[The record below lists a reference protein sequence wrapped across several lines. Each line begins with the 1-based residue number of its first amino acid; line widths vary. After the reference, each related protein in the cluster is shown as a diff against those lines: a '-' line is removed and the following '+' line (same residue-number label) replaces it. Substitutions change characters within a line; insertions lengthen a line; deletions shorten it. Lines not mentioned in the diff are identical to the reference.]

1 MARTS
6 INNIISFA
14 IVLLLT
20 GNVVFAQAPEIP
32 SSVSFGGITVKFDR
46 GAQDIIE
53 EDVKSLMSNKKFWEE
68 KMDRAIMHFPIVEG
82 ILMDE
87 EVPIDFKYL
96 AVQESS
102 FRPDVV
108 SSSNAVGYWQF
119 KPETA
124 RELNL
129 RVDNDV
135 DERKNISSSTH
146 AAAWY
151 LKKNNQQ
158 FNNWVTTLY
167 SYYQGAG
174 GVKKVVPASWAYARE
189 VTLTS
194 KTDRYMLRFFA
205 HKIALESGIERYK
218 SPNTY
223 ILMESDY
230 GKGQS
235 LDEIAQSLNVPAAE
249 LKNHNKWLNDDKVPN
264 DREYLITLPVPLDQV
279 ASVREK
285 LSLPPS
291 QTAVASVYEDTGY
304 PVIKKSAIQ
313 LEEPN
318 SPTLYEINGLPG
330 IEARAGDKPKT
341 LAKAAGIRTPR
352 FMRYNDLLA
361 DMPLVPGQVYYLSRK
376 HKKASTPSHTARP
389 GDTWLSVSQQYGIRL
404 VSLLKFNR
412 TTSRNYPIQTGQV
425 LFLNK
430 KRPRKQPI
438 EIIAPPQP
446 ASPAK
451 KDSDIAAAG
460 VAVVPQKTPASAT
473 TSPAASNGDIPSNA
487 SGRKKYTPVLVE
499 KNEGSAAKE
508 TEPAAAPAGTA
519 ASAGK
524 TTSNAPGLYKPS
536 GKASAPGAPAA
547 GAPAAGS
554 PAAGS
559 PAAGTPA
566 GASSSANTNDRVVI
580 ITQDDTNSTF
590 KSTDEE
596 KPAGK
601 SSAPSKVVTPNTTR
615 TTAPSGSVY
624 TRMRAERAAEGENEA
639 PAKKET
645 EPAKWSTAEEKNVAA
660 SVSSEA
666 PAYHT
671 VQSGDTYF
679 GIASKY
685 NLSLRELLT
694 LNNRSAQSRL
704 VTGQRLI
711 VSKSG
716 EAAPAPT
723 KVTVERPT
731 AASTFKT
738 PEEIKEE
745 TRLSATPGSEFHTV
759 QSGQTYYSVSKAY
772 GISIKELLELNN
784 LSDSDR
790 LKSGQKLRVKR
801 GEGGES
807 TAESQPSG
815 SQTHTVAPGETLFR
829 IAQNYHTSV
838 DDIKKL
844 NNMSGNSVMV
854 GQKLKIP
861 QQ

>member
-6 INNIISFA
+6 INNIISFVT
-14 IVLLLT
+14 VLLLT
-20 GNVVFAQAPEIP
+20 AHAVFAQAPEIP

-53 EDVKSLMSNKKFWEE
+53 EDVKSLMSNRKFWEE

-189 VTLTS
+189 VTLTG

-205 HKIALESGIERYK
+205 HKIALEAGIERYK
-218 SPNTY
+218 SPNAY
-223 ILMESDY
+223 VLMESDY

-235 LDEIAQSLNVPAAE
+235 LDQIAKSLGVPAAE
-249 LKNHNKWLNDDKVPN
+249 LKNHNRWLNDDTVPN
-264 DREYLITLPVPLDQV
+264 DREYLITLPVPVDQV

-285 LSLPPS
+285 LSLPPR

-304 PVIKKSAIQ
+304 PVLKKSAVQ
-313 LEEPN
+313 LQEPN
-318 SPTLYEINGLPG
+318 APTLYEINGLPG
-330 IEARAGDKPKT
+330 IEARVGDKPKT

-376 HKKASTPSHTARP
+376 RKKTEVASHTARP

-404 VSLLKFNR
+404 VNLLKFNR

-446 ASPAK
+446 TAPAK
-451 KDSDIAAAG
+451 KDSIIAAAG
-460 VAVVPQKTPASAT
+460 TSVVSQKAPTSAT
-473 TSPAASNGDIPSNA
+473 TSPAASNNNIPSNA

-499 KNEGSAAKE
+499 KDESGAAKESEPVATAPSAATSAAGKTAGSAA
-508 TEPAAAPAGTA
+508 
-519 ASAGK
+519 
-524 TTSNAPGLYKPS
+524 NLYKPS
-536 GKASAPGAPAA
+536 NKTPSGAATSAPAA
-547 GAPAAGS
+547 AS
-554 PAAGS
+554 P
-559 PAAGTPA
+559 T
-566 GASSSANTNDRVVI
+566 ANTNDRVVI

-590 KSTDEE
+590 KSAEEE

-601 SSAPSKVVTPNTTR
+601 GNTPSKVVTPNNTR
-615 TTAPSGSVY
+615 TTASSGSVY
-624 TRMRAERAAEGENEA
+624 TRMRAERANEAEKEA
-639 PAKKET
+639 PAKKEN
-645 EPAKWSTAEEKNVAA
+645 EPANWSSAEEKAATTPSTTA
-660 SVSSEA
+660 SVA
-666 PAYHT
+666 PSYHT
-671 VQSGDTYF
+671 VQSGETYF
-679 GIASKY
+679 SIANKY

-694 LNNRSAQSRL
+694 INNRTAQSRL
-704 VTGQRLI
+704 VSGQRLI

-716 EAAPAPT
+716 EETARAENPT
-723 KVTVERPT
+723 PNRVAVERP
-731 AASTFKT
+731 APSSTFKT

-745 TRLSATPGSEFHTV
+745 TRLAATPGSEFHTV
-759 QSGQTYYSVSKAY
+759 QSGQTYYSISKAY

-784 LSDSDR
+784 LNDSDR
-790 LKSGQKLRVKR
+790 LKSGQRLRVRR
-801 GEGGES
+801 GEGGE
-807 TAESQPSG
+807 TEGESQPSG
-815 SQTHTVAPGETLFR
+815 VQTHTVAPGETLFR
-829 IAQNYHTSV
+829 IAQTYHTNV
-838 DDIKKL
+838 DDIKRL

>member
-6 INNIISFA
+6 INNIISFV

-20 GNVVFAQAPEIP
+20 GNAVSAQAPEIP

-46 GAQDIIE
+46 NAQDIIE
-53 EDVKSLMSNKKFWEE
+53 EDVKSLMSNRKFWEE

-189 VTLTS
+189 VTLTG

-205 HKIALESGIERYK
+205 HKIALEAGIERYK
-218 SPNTY
+218 SPNAY
-223 ILMESDY
+223 VLMESDF

-235 LDEIAQSLNVPAAE
+235 LDEIANSLGVPAGE

-264 DREYLITLPVPLDQV
+264 DREYLITLPVPVNQV

-285 LSLPPS
+285 LSLPPR

-304 PVIKKSAIQ
+304 PVLKKSAVQ
-313 LEEPN
+313 SKEPN
-318 SPTLYEINGLPG
+318 APTLYEINGLPG
-330 IEARAGDKPKT
+330 IEARVGDKPKT

-361 DMPLVPGQVYYLSRK
+361 DMPLVPGQVYYLARK
-376 HKKASTPSHTARP
+376 RKKTEVASHTARP

-404 VSLLKFNR
+404 VNLLKFNR

-446 ASPAK
+446 TAPAR
-451 KDSDIAAAG
+451 KDSII
-460 VAVVPQKTPASAT
+460 AVVPQKAPATAT
-473 TSPAASNGDIPSNA
+473 TSPAASNSNIPANA

-499 KNEGSAAKE
+499 KSESGAAKE
-508 TEPAAAPAGTA
+508 AEPVAAAPSATTPP
-519 ASAGK
+519 AGK
-524 TTSNAPGLYKPS
+524 TTGSAGNLYKPS
-536 GKASAPGAPAA
+536 SKTASGTT
-547 GAPAAGS
+547 APAAGS
-554 PAAGS
+554 PA
-559 PAAGTPA
+559 
-566 GASSSANTNDRVVI
+566 ANTNDRVVI

-601 SSAPSKVVTPNTTR
+601 SNTPGKVVTPNNTR
-615 TTAPSGSVY
+615 TTASSGSVY
-624 TRMRAERAAEGENEA
+624 TRMRSERAAEADQEVV
-639 PAKKET
+639 AKKET
-645 EPAKWSTAEEKNVAA
+645 QPAKWSNAEEK
-660 SVSSEA
+660 SEA
-666 PAYHT
+666 EASASAGATYHT

-694 LNNRSAQSRL
+694 INNRSAQSRL
-704 VTGQRLI
+704 VSGQRLL

-716 EAAPAPT
+716 EETVPAT
-723 KVTVERPT
+723 SKVAVERP
-731 AASTFKT
+731 APASTFKT

-745 TRLSATPGSEFHTV
+745 TRLVATPGSEFHTV
-759 QSGQTYYSVSKAY
+759 QSGQTYYSISKAY

-801 GEGGES
+801 GEGAV
-807 TAESQPSG
+807 AETETQPTG
-815 SQTHTVAPGETLFR
+815 AQTHTVAPGETLFR
-829 IAQNYHTSV
+829 ISQTYHISV

>member
-6 INNIISFA
+6 INNIISFV

-20 GNVVFAQAPEIP
+20 GNAVFAQAPEIP

-46 GAQDIIE
+46 SAQNIIE
-53 EDVKSLMSNKKFWEE
+53 EDIKSLMSNRKFWEE

-129 RVDNDV
+129 RVDKDV

-174 GVKKVVPASWAYARE
+174 GVKKVVPANWAYARE
-189 VTLTS
+189 VTLTG

-218 SPNTY
+218 SPNAY
-223 ILMESDY
+223 VLMESDY

-235 LDEIAQSLNVPAAE
+235 LDDIARSLGVPAAE
-249 LKNHNKWLNDDKVPN
+249 LKNHNKWLNDDKVPD
-264 DREYLITLPVPLDQV
+264 DREYLITLPVPVDQV

-285 LSLPPS
+285 LSLPPR

-304 PVIKKSAIQ
+304 PVLKKSAVQ
-313 LEEPN
+313 LKEPN

-330 IEARAGDKPKT
+330 IEARVGDKPKT

-376 HKKASTPSHTARP
+376 HKKASAPSHVARP

-404 VSLLKFNR
+404 VNLLKFNR

-446 ASPAK
+446 TAPAK
-451 KDSDIAAAG
+451 KDSIIAAAG
-460 VAVVPQKTPASAT
+460 TSVVPQKAPASAS
-473 TSPAASNGDIPSNA
+473 TSPAASNSNIPSNA

-499 KNEGSAAKE
+499 KNESGATKE
-508 TEPAAAPAGTA
+508 TEPVAAAPSATTS
-519 ASAGK
+519 SAGK
-524 TTSNAPGLYKPS
+524 TAETAGNLYKPS
-536 GKASAPGAPAA
+536 GKTPSGTAANAPAT
-547 GAPAAGS
+547 
-554 PAAGS
+554 
-559 PAAGTPA
+559 TP
-566 GASSSANTNDRVVI
+566 STANINDRVVI

-590 KSTDEE
+590 KSAEEE

-601 SSAPSKVVTPNTTR
+601 SSTPGKVVTPNTTR
-615 TTAPSGSVY
+615 TTASSGSVY

-645 EPAKWSTAEEKNVAA
+645 EPARWNSNEEKNAA
-660 SVSSEA
+660 TASSA

-671 VQSGDTYF
+671 VQPGDTYF

-694 LNNRSAQSRL
+694 INNRSAQSRL
-704 VTGQRLI
+704 VSGQRLL

-716 EAAPAPT
+716 EEAAPA
-723 KVTVERPT
+723 KVAVERP
-731 AASTFKT
+731 APASTFKT

-745 TRLSATPGSEFHTV
+745 TRLAATPGSEFHTV
-759 QSGQTYYSVSKAY
+759 QSGQTYYSISKAY
-772 GISIKELLELNN
+772 GISIKELLDLNN
-784 LSDSDR
+784 LNDSDR

-807 TAESQPSG
+807 EAVSQPSG

-829 IAQNYHTSV
+829 IAQTYHTSV

>member
-6 INNIISFA
+6 INNIISFV

-20 GNVVFAQAPEIP
+20 GNVVSAQAPEIP

-46 GAQDIIE
+46 SAQDIIE
-53 EDVKSLMSNKKFWEE
+53 EDVKSLMSNRKFWEE

-189 VTLTS
+189 VTLNG

-218 SPNTY
+218 SPNAY
-223 ILMESDY
+223 VLMESDY

-235 LDEIAQSLNVPAAE
+235 LDEIARSLGVPAGE

-264 DREYLITLPVPLDQV
+264 DREYLITLPVPVDQV

-285 LSLPPS
+285 LSLPPR
-291 QTAVASVYEDTGY
+291 QTAVASVYEDTGF
-304 PVIKKSAIQ
+304 PVLKKSAVQ
-313 LEEPN
+313 LQEPN

-376 HKKASTPSHTARP
+376 HKKAATPSHTARP

-404 VSLLKFNR
+404 VNLLKFNR

-425 LFLNK
+425 LFLTK

-446 ASPAK
+446 ATPAK
-451 KDSDIAAAG
+451 KDSIIAAAG
-460 VAVVPQKTPASAT
+460 VSVVPQKTPASAA
-473 TSPAASNGDIPSNA
+473 TSPAGTNSNVPSNP

-499 KNEGSAAKE
+499 KNENSVAKE
-508 TEPAAAPAGTA
+508 TEPAATPASTA

-524 TTSNAPGLYKPS
+524 TDSNAANLYKPS
-536 GKASAPGAPAA
+536 APATK
-547 GAPAAGS
+547 
-554 PAAGS
+554 
-559 PAAGTPA
+559 TP
-566 GASSSANTNDRVVI
+566 ANTNDRVVI

-590 KSTDEE
+590 KSNDEE
-596 KPAGK
+596 KPAAK
-601 SSAPSKVVTPNTTR
+601 SGAATKVVTPNNTR
-615 TTAPSGSVY
+615 TTASTGSVY
-624 TRMRAERAAEGENEA
+624 TRMRSERSDADKEA
-639 PAKKET
+639 PAKKEP
-645 EPAKWSTAEEKNVAA
+645 EPGNWSSAGEKNEVTAA
-660 SVSSEA
+660 A
-666 PAYHT
+666 ATTYHT

-694 LNNRSAQSRL
+694 INNRSAQTRL
-704 VTGQRLI
+704 VSGQRLL

-716 EAAPAPT
+716 EETARTEEPAPS
-723 KVTVERPT
+723 KVAVERP
-731 AASTFKT
+731 APASTFRT

-759 QSGQTYYSVSKAY
+759 QSGQTYYSISKAY
-772 GISIKELLELNN
+772 SISIKELLELNN

-790 LKSGQKLRVKR
+790 LKSGQKLRVRR
-801 GEGGES
+801 GAG
-807 TAESQPSG
+807 AETEAGSQPSG
-815 SQTHTVAPGETLFR
+815 AQTHTVAPGETLFR
-829 IAQNYHTSV
+829 IAQNYHTNV
-838 DDIKKL
+838 EDLKKL

>member
-6 INNIISFA
+6 TNNIISLV

-20 GNVVFAQAPEIP
+20 GNAVFAQAPEIP

-53 EDVKSLMSNKKFWEE
+53 EDVKSLMSNRKFWEE

-174 GVKKVVPASWAYARE
+174 GVKKVVPANWAYARE
-189 VTLTS
+189 VTLTG

-218 SPNTY
+218 SPNAY

-235 LDEIAQSLNVPAAE
+235 LDEIARSLNVPASE
-249 LKNHNKWLNDDKVPN
+249 LKNHNKWLNDDKIPN
-264 DREYLITLPVPLDQV
+264 DREYLITLPVPVDQV

-285 LSLPPS
+285 LALPPR

-304 PVIKKSAIQ
+304 PVLKKSAVQ
-313 LEEPN
+313 LQEPN

-376 HKKASTPSHTARP
+376 HKKASAPSHVARP

-446 ASPAK
+446 TAPAK
-451 KDSDIAAAG
+451 KDSLIAAAG
-460 VAVVPQKTPASAT
+460 DVVPQKTPASAT
-473 TSPAASNGDIPSNA
+473 TSPAASNNNIPSNA

-499 KNEGSAAKE
+499 KSESGAAKE
-508 TEPAAAPAGTA
+508 TEPAVAAASTA

-524 TTSNAPGLYKPS
+524 TEGSAAGLYKPS
-536 GKASAPGAPAA
+536 GKTSGAGTSAPAA
-547 GAPAAGS
+547 
-554 PAAGS
+554 
-559 PAAGTPA
+559 
-566 GASSSANTNDRVVI
+566 ANTNDRVVI

-590 KSTDEE
+590 KSAEDE

-601 SSAPSKVVTPNTTR
+601 SSTPGKVVTPNTTR
-615 TTAPSGSVY
+615 TTASSGSVY

-639 PAKKET
+639 PAKKEA
-645 EPAKWSTAEEKNVAA
+645 EPARWSNSEEKNTATA
-660 SVSSEA
+660 SVA

-671 VQSGDTYF
+671 VQPGDTYF

-694 LNNRSAQSRL
+694 INNRSAQSRL
-704 VTGQRLI
+704 VSGQRLL

-716 EAAPAPT
+716 EEPAPA
-723 KVTVERPT
+723 KVAVERP
-731 AASTFKT
+731 APASTFKT

-745 TRLSATPGSEFHTV
+745 TRLAATPGSEFHTV
-759 QSGQTYYSVSKAY
+759 QSGQTYYSISKAY
-772 GISIKELLELNN
+772 GISIKELLDLNN

-801 GEGGES
+801 GEGSE
-807 TAESQPSG
+807 TEAASQPSG

-829 IAQNYHTSV
+829 IAQTYHTSV

>member
-6 INNIISFA
+6 TNNIISFA

-20 GNVVFAQAPEIP
+20 AHAAFAQAPEIP

-46 GAQDIIE
+46 SAQDIIE
-53 EDVKSLMSNKKFWEE
+53 EDVKSLMSNRKFWEE

-174 GVKKVVPASWAYARE
+174 GVKKVVPANWAYARE
-189 VTLTS
+189 VTLTG

-218 SPNTY
+218 SPNAY

-235 LDEIAQSLNVPAAE
+235 LDEIARSLNVPASE
-249 LKNHNKWLNDDKVPN
+249 LKNHNRWLNDDKIPD
-264 DREYLITLPVPLDQV
+264 DREYLITLPVPVDQV

-285 LSLPPS
+285 LALPPR

-304 PVIKKSAIQ
+304 PVLKKSAVQ
-313 LEEPN
+313 LQEPN

-376 HKKASTPSHTARP
+376 HKKASAPSHVARP

-404 VSLLKFNR
+404 VNLLKFNR

-446 ASPAK
+446 TAPAK
-451 KDSDIAAAG
+451 KDSILAAAG
-460 VAVVPQKTPASAT
+460 TSVVPQKAPASAT
-473 TSPAASNGDIPSNA
+473 TAPAASNNNIPSNA

-499 KNEGSAAKE
+499 KNESVAAKE
-508 TEPAAAPAGTA
+508 PEPAAAPASTA

-524 TTSNAPGLYKPS
+524 TAGNAAGLYKPS
-536 GKASAPGAPAA
+536 GKTSGAGASAPAA
-547 GAPAAGS
+547 
-554 PAAGS
+554 
-559 PAAGTPA
+559 
-566 GASSSANTNDRVVI
+566 ANTNDRVVI

-590 KSTDEE
+590 KSAEDE
-596 KPAGK
+596 KPASK
-601 SSAPSKVVTPNTTR
+601 SNTPGKVVTPNTTR
-615 TTAPSGSVY
+615 TTASSSSVY
-624 TRMRAERAAEGENEA
+624 SRMRAERAAEGESEA
-639 PAKKET
+639 PAKKES
-645 EPAKWSTAEEKNVAA
+645 EPARWSNSEEKNTATA
-660 SVSSEA
+660 SAA

-671 VQSGDTYF
+671 VQPGDTYF

-694 LNNRSAQSRL
+694 INNRSAQSRL
-704 VTGQRLI
+704 VSGQRLL
-711 VSKSG
+711 VSKTG
-716 EAAPAPT
+716 EEAAPA
-723 KVTVERPT
+723 KVAVERP
-731 AASTFKT
+731 APASTFKT

-745 TRLSATPGSEFHTV
+745 TRLTATPGSEFHTV
-759 QSGQTYYSVSKAY
+759 QSGQTYYSISKAY
-772 GISIKELLELNN
+772 GISIKELLDLNN

-807 TAESQPSG
+807 EAASQPSG

-829 IAQNYHTSV
+829 IAQTYHTSV

>member
-6 INNIISFA
+6 INNIISFV

-20 GNVVFAQAPEIP
+20 GNTVSAQAPEIP

-46 GAQDIIE
+46 SAQDIIE
-53 EDVKSLMSNKKFWEE
+53 EDVKSLMSNRKFWEE

-189 VTLTS
+189 VTLNG

-218 SPNTY
+218 SPNAY
-223 ILMESDY
+223 VLMESDY

-235 LDEIAQSLNVPAAE
+235 LDEIARSLGVPAGE
-249 LKNHNKWLNDDKVPN
+249 LKSHNKWLNDDKIPN
-264 DREYLITLPVPLDQV
+264 DREYLVTLPVPVDQV
-279 ASVREK
+279 ATVREK
-285 LSLPPS
+285 LSLPPR
-291 QTAVASVYEDTGY
+291 QTAVASVYEDTGF
-304 PVIKKSAIQ
+304 PVLKKSAVQ
-313 LEEPN
+313 LQEPN

-330 IEARAGDKPKT
+330 IEARLGDKPKT

-361 DMPLVPGQVYYLSRK
+361 DMPLVPGQVYYLTRK
-376 HKKASTPSHTARP
+376 HKKAATPSHTARP

-404 VSLLKFNR
+404 VNLLKFNR

-425 LFLNK
+425 LFLTK
-430 KRPRKQPI
+430 KRPRRQPI

-446 ASPAK
+446 ATPVK
-451 KDSDIAAAG
+451 KDSMIAAAG
-460 VAVVPQKTPASAT
+460 VSVVPGKAPVSTT
-473 TSPAASNGDIPSNA
+473 TSSAAANSNVPSNP

-499 KNEGSAAKE
+499 KNDSSVAKE
-508 TEPAAAPAGTA
+508 TEPVAAPAGTA
-519 ASAGK
+519 ASTGK
-524 TTSNAPGLYKPS
+524 AATNAPNLYKPS
-536 GKASAPGAPAA
+536 APATKAPATSSAPPTNA
-547 GAPAAGS
+547 
-554 PAAGS
+554 
-559 PAAGTPA
+559 
-566 GASSSANTNDRVVI
+566 NDRVVI
-580 ITQDDTNSTF
+580 ITQDDTNSAF
-590 KSTDEE
+590 KSNDEE
-596 KPAGK
+596 KPAAK
-601 SSAPSKVVTPNTTR
+601 SGNASKVVTPNTTR
-615 TTAPSGSVY
+615 TTASSGSVY
-624 TRMRAERAAEGENEA
+624 TRMRSERAAEAEKEA
-639 PAKKET
+639 PAKKQT
-645 EPAKWSTAEEKNVAA
+645 EPGNWSSAEEKNVATA
-660 SVSSEA
+660 SAS
-666 PAYHT
+666 PTYHT
-671 VQSGDTYF
+671 VEPGDTYF

-694 LNNRSAQSRL
+694 INNRSAQSRL
-704 VTGQRLI
+704 VSGQRLL

-716 EAAPAPT
+716 EETASAEAPAPT
-723 KVTVERPT
+723 KVAVERP
-731 AASTFKT
+731 APASTFKT

-772 GISIKELLELNN
+772 NISIKELLELNN

-790 LKSGQKLRVKR
+790 LKSGQKLRVRR
-801 GEGGES
+801 GEGSETES
-807 TAESQPSG
+807 VSQPS
-815 SQTHTVAPGETLFR
+815 SAQTHTVAPGETLFR
-829 IAQNYHTSV
+829 IAQNYHTNV
-838 DDIKKL
+838 EDIKKL

>member
-6 INNIISFA
+6 IHNIISFV

-20 GNVVFAQAPEIP
+20 GNVVSAQAPEIP

-46 GAQDIIE
+46 SAQDIIE
-53 EDVKSLMSNKKFWEE
+53 EDVKSLMSNRKFWEE
-68 KMDRAIMHFPIVEG
+68 KMNRAIMHFPIVEG

-135 DERKNISSSTH
+135 DERKNISASTH

-189 VTLTS
+189 VTLNG

-223 ILMESDY
+223 VLMESDY

-235 LDEIAQSLNVPAAE
+235 LDEVARSLGVPAAE
-249 LKNHNKWLNDDKVPN
+249 LKNHNKWLNDDKIPN
-264 DREYLITLPVPLDQV
+264 DREYLITLPVPVDQV
-279 ASVREK
+279 ATVREK
-285 LSLPPS
+285 LSLPPR
-291 QTAVASVYEDTGY
+291 QTAVASVYEDTGF
-304 PVIKKSAIQ
+304 PVLKKSAIQ
-313 LEEPN
+313 LQEPN

-330 IEARAGDKPKT
+330 IEARVGDKPKT
-341 LAKAAGIRTPR
+341 LAQAAGIRTPR

-376 HKKASTPSHTARP
+376 HKKAATPSHTARP

-404 VSLLKFNR
+404 VNLLKFNR

-425 LFLNK
+425 LFLTK
-430 KRPRKQPI
+430 KRPRKQPV

-446 ASPAK
+446 TTPAK
-451 KDSDIAAAG
+451 KDSI
-460 VAVVPQKTPASAT
+460 VAVVPEKAPVSAA
-473 TSPAASNGDIPSNA
+473 TSPAAANGNVPSNP

-499 KNEGSAAKE
+499 KNENSVAKE
-508 TEPAAAPAGTA
+508 TEPAVTPAATA

-524 TTSNAPGLYKPS
+524 ATTNAANLYKPS
-536 GKASAPGAPAA
+536 APATKTPAASVPASGTPAAATPSSAPAA
-547 GAPAAGS
+547 D
-554 PAAGS
+554 
-559 PAAGTPA
+559 
-566 GASSSANTNDRVVI
+566 TNDRVVI
-580 ITQDDTNSTF
+580 ITQDDTNSAF
-590 KSTDEE
+590 KSNDEE
-596 KPAGK
+596 KPAAKPGT
-601 SSAPSKVVTPNTTR
+601 ATKVVTPNNTR
-615 TTAPSGSVY
+615 TTASTGSVY
-624 TRMRAERAAEGENEA
+624 TRMRSERAETEKEA

-645 EPAKWSTAEEKNVAA
+645 EPGNWSSAGEKNEANASAA
-660 SVSSEA
+660 TT
-666 PAYHT
+666 YHT

-694 LNNRSAQSRL
+694 INNRSAQSRL
-704 VTGQRLI
+704 VSGQRLL

-716 EAAPAPT
+716 EETARAAEPAPS
-723 KVTVERPT
+723 KVAVERP
-731 AASTFKT
+731 APASTFKT

-759 QSGQTYYSVSKAY
+759 QSGQTYYSISKAY
-772 GISIKELLELNN
+772 SISIKELLELNN

-790 LKSGQKLRVKR
+790 LKSGQKLRVRR
-801 GEGGES
+801 GEGGE
-807 TAESQPSG
+807 TEAGSQPSG
-815 SQTHTVAPGETLFR
+815 VQTHTVAPGETLFR
-829 IAQNYHTSV
+829 IAQNYHTNV
-838 DDIKKL
+838 EDIKKV

>member
-6 INNIISFA
+6 INNIISFVT
-14 IVLLLT
+14 VLLLT
-20 GNVVFAQAPEIP
+20 AHAVIAQAPEIP

-53 EDVKSLMSNKKFWEE
+53 EDVKSLMSNRKFWEE

-189 VTLTS
+189 VTLTG

-205 HKIALESGIERYK
+205 HKIALEAGIERYK
-218 SPNTY
+218 SPNAY
-223 ILMESDY
+223 VLMESDY

-235 LDEIAQSLNVPAAE
+235 LDEIAKSLGVPAAE
-249 LKNHNKWLNDDKVPN
+249 LKNHNKWLNDDKIPN
-264 DREYLITLPVPLDQV
+264 DREYLVTLPVPVDQV

-285 LSLPPS
+285 LSLPAH

-304 PVIKKSAIQ
+304 PVLKKSAVQ

-376 HKKASTPSHTARP
+376 HRKADTPSHVARP
-389 GDTWLSVSQQYGIRL
+389 GDTWLSVSQQYGLRL

-425 LFLNK
+425 LFLTK

-446 ASPAK
+446 TAPAK
-451 KDSDIAAAG
+451 KDSVI
-460 VAVVPQKTPASAT
+460 AVVPQKTPAAAT
-473 TSPAASNGDIPSNA
+473 TSPAASNNDIPSNP

-499 KNEGSAAKE
+499 KSESSVTKE
-508 TEPAAAPAGTA
+508 TEPAAAPAGA
-519 ASAGK
+519 AVAGAASSAGK
-524 TTSNAPGLYKPS
+524 TAGNAAGLYKPS
-536 GKASAPGAPAA
+536 GKSNA
-547 GAPAAGS
+547 GTPT
-554 PAAGS
+554 

-566 GASSSANTNDRVVI
+566 AGTPAANTNDRVVI

-590 KSTDEE
+590 KSTEEE
-596 KPAGK
+596 KPAAKAATPG
-601 SSAPSKVVTPNTTR
+601 KVVTPNTTR
-615 TTAPSGSVY
+615 TTASSGSVY
-624 TRMRAERAAEGENEA
+624 TRMRAERAAEGESET
-639 PAKKET
+639 PAKKEN
-645 EPAKWSTAEEKNVAA
+645 EPAKWSNDEEKTEAT
-660 SVSSEA
+660 A
-666 PAYHT
+666 PAATSYHT

-716 EAAPAPT
+716 EAAAPAAPT
-723 KVTVERPT
+723 KVAVERP
-731 AASTFKT
+731 APASTFKT
-738 PEEIKEE
+738 PEEIKQE
-745 TRLSATPGSEFHTV
+745 TRLAATPGSEFHTV
-759 QSGQTYYSVSKAY
+759 QSGQTYYSISKAY
-772 GISIKELLELNN
+772 GISIKELLDLNN

-790 LKSGQKLRVKR
+790 LKSGQKLRVKK

-807 TAESQPSG
+807 TAESQPAG
-815 SQTHTVAPGETLFR
+815 AQTHTVAPGETLFR
-829 IAQNYHTSV
+829 ISQIYHISV

>member
-6 INNIISFA
+6 TNNIISFV

-20 GNVVFAQAPEIP
+20 GNAVFAQAPEIP

-46 GAQDIIE
+46 NAQDIIE
-53 EDVKSLMSNKKFWEE
+53 EDVKSLMSNRKFWEE

-135 DERKNISSSTH
+135 DERKNISASTH

-189 VTLTS
+189 VTLNG

-218 SPNTY
+218 SPNAY
-223 ILMESDY
+223 VLMESDY

-235 LDEIAQSLNVPAAE
+235 LDEIARSLGVPAGE
-249 LKNHNKWLNDDKVPN
+249 LKSHNKWLNDDKVPN
-264 DREYLITLPVPLDQV
+264 DREYLITLPVPVDQV

-285 LSLPPS
+285 LSLPPR
-291 QTAVASVYEDTGY
+291 QTAVASVYEDTGF
-304 PVIKKSAIQ
+304 PVLKKSAIQ
-313 LEEPN
+313 LQEPN

-376 HKKASTPSHTARP
+376 HKKASAPSHTARP

-404 VSLLKFNR
+404 VNLLKFNR

-446 ASPAK
+446 TTPAK
-451 KDSDIAAAG
+451 KDSIIAAAG
-460 VAVVPQKTPASAT
+460 VSVVPEKTPASGT
-473 TSPAASNGDIPSNA
+473 TSSTAANSNVPSNP

-499 KNEGSAAKE
+499 KNESSAAKD
-508 TEPAAAPAGTA
+508 TEPAATPTGTV

-524 TTSNAPGLYKPS
+524 AATNAAGLYKPS
-536 GKASAPGAPAA
+536 APATKTPAA
-547 GAPAAGS
+547 GAPV
-554 PAAGS
+554 
-559 PAAGTPA
+559 AGTPA
-566 GASSSANTNDRVVI
+566 AGAPANTNDRVVI
-580 ITQDDTNSTF
+580 ITQDDTNSAF
-590 KSTDEE
+590 KSNDEE

-601 SSAPSKVVTPNTTR
+601 SGTPSKVVTPNTTR
-615 TTAPSGSVY
+615 TTASSGSVY
-624 TRMRAERAAEGENEA
+624 SRMRSERTEVEKET

-645 EPAKWSTAEEKNVAA
+645 EPGNWSSAGEKNEVT
-660 SVSSEA
+660 A
-666 PAYHT
+666 PAATSYHT
-671 VQSGDTYF
+671 VQPGDTYF

-694 LNNRSAQSRL
+694 INNRSAQSRL
-704 VTGQRLI
+704 VSGQRLL

-716 EAAPAPT
+716 EETARVETPAPS
-723 KVTVERPT
+723 KVAVERP
-731 AASTFKT
+731 APASTFRT

-759 QSGQTYYSVSKAY
+759 QSGQTYYSISKAY
-772 GISIKELLELNN
+772 SISIKELLELNN

-790 LKSGQKLRVKR
+790 LKSGQKLRVRR
-801 GEGGES
+801 GEGSETEG
-807 TAESQPSG
+807 ESQPSG
-815 SQTHTVAPGETLFR
+815 TQTHTVAPGETLFR
-829 IAQNYHTSV
+829 IAQNYHTNV